1 MFISSSNQAMYR
13 WHQPPMFLLSRY
25 GFVELGSLVNSKP
38 WTSSL
43 RIKGF
48 SLLRTSFFLGN
59 FSCCKTLLQIEYIRY
74 PLNPTTNQPV
84 FAYIYIVPALP
95 KQLYMCSPLKLGP
108 FTHTHTPTNYRNFAS
123 QPWEVAPRSSFFWE
137 LLSNYQPQEPKT
149 GCGIQF
155 LTNFLKKLT
164 ISRKSWFLPEVW
176 ENLHNSVHHHEKAFA
191 YFKGIPVVYYG
202 IPSLFHEFHPGR
214 VNLIRHHPP
223 RRKKLPQI
231 IDSELRQDA
240 TGSCSKPVDTR
251 FTRFS
256 RRRRAA
262 KPALESLVKV
272 TTSPLSRVASESV
285 QFTSVY
291 QGGFRQARICIWV
304 YNTIICIYIIY
315 SISNNKYIYI

>member
-108 FTHTHTPTNYRNFAS
+108 FTHTHTHQPTTAILLRSPGKWLRGVVSFESSFPTTNPKSQKLGVEFNSWQIFWRNSPFQGKVGFSLKFEKICITVSTITKRRSPTSRGFQWCIMEFLHFFTNFILGGWIWSVIIHPAEKSYLKSLTPNFAKM
-123 QPWEVAPRSSFFWE
+123 
-137 LLSNYQPQEPKT
+137 LLD
-149 GCGIQF
+149 
-155 LTNFLKKLT
+155 LAA
-164 ISRKSWFLPEVW
+164 SRWIHDSHASRGGGERLS
-176 ENLHNSVHHHEKAFA
+176 LH
-191 YFKGIPVVYYG
+191 
-202 IPSLFHEFHPGR
+202 
-214 VNLIRHHPP
+214 
-223 RRKKLPQI
+223 
-231 IDSELRQDA
+231 
-240 TGSCSKPVDTR
+240 
-251 FTRFS
+251 
-256 RRRRAA
+256 
-262 KPALESLVKV
+262 
-272 TTSPLSRVASESV
+272 
-285 QFTSVY
+285 
-291 QGGFRQARICIWV
+291 
-304 YNTIICIYIIY
+304 
-315 SISNNKYIYI
+315 